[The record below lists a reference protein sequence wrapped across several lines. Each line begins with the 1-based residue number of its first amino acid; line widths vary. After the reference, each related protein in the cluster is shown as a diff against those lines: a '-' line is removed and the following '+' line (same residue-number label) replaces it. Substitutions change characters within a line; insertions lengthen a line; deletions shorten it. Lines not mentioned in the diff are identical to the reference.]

1 VRHGLGLNDFRDE
14 TRKPNHAPASPVE
27 NVGRVMGFDMTTD
40 DKFLKA
46 VLEAPVSVGRHVTQ
60 FQFVV
65 ADGIARRAP
74 WLTTREIVRDTNA
87 MMRVVFEY
95 AIGHQRAPQ
104 RLSESRGDCVQN

>member
-1 VRHGLGLNDFRDE
+1 M
-14 TRKPNHAPASPVE
+14 SS
-27 NVGRVMGFDMTTD
+27 D

-74 WLTTREIVRDTNA
+74 WLTTKEIVRDTSA
-87 MMRVVFEY
+87 MVRVALEY
-95 AIGHQRAPQ
+95 ATRHQRVPQ
-104 RLSESRGDCVQN
+104 RSAESRGECV